1 MNIFPPLKKSFII
14 LLLFAIAAGFCA
26 GASADEQR
34 QYLKQFPTNDR
45 DETRL
50 WANDFLYGEKERL
63 HLKLFPVI
71 NRTDFQVWESKYYPQ
86 SVLESKINEFLA
98 SLFLD
103 YPQIDVEVLDANG
116 MNRWLDSPRRDGDM
130 AAQLEIYRSLL
141 KTRDNVLGK
150 HDSNTIAMRVKIYDS
165 INAEKFAERPVQ
177 GRDKRYTFASSEEQV
192 FFLNAMISL
201 PFPFAD
207 GLDLLGLTRTKNKGQ
222 KMSYPTWDQFN
233 STSAWQAFK
242 NAAQEA
248 HKQIIMNATTAF
260 ARNNGGYET
269 VSAFDGS
276 YATIGKIISPTA
288 ASTRRNRE
296 YIISLGE
303 MDSVSVG
310 DVLDVV
316 RSDTYITVD
325 PERQVVVL
333 PKEIGKVKVKWV
345 QAREA
350 VVVVTQEKSKKDPI
364 QLKDI
369 VIKKIGRLGSPYG
382 DSFK

>member
-1 MNIFPPLKKSFII
+1 MRMFPPLKKSFMI
-14 LLLFAIAAGFCA
+14 LLLFAFTVSLCA
-26 GASADEQR
+26 TASADSER
-34 QYLKQFPTNDR
+34 NFLKLFPNNDEN
-45 DETRL
+45 ETL
-50 WANDFLYGEKERL
+50 FWKHDFLYGDKERL

-71 NRTDFQVWESKYYPQ
+71 NRTDFQVWESKYYPL
-86 SVLESKINEFLA
+86 SILESKINEFLA

-103 YPQIDVEVLDANG
+103 FPQIDVEILDSNE
-116 MNRWLDSPRRDGDM
+116 MNRWLESPRREGDM
-130 AAQLEIYRSLL
+130 AAQIEIYRTLL

-150 HDSNTIAMRVKIYDS
+150 HDTNTIAMRVRVYDS
-165 INAEKFAERPVQ
+165 INAEKFADRPVQ
-177 GRDKRYTFASSEEQV
+177 GKDKRYTFSSSEEQL
-192 FFLNAMISL
+192 FFLNSSISL

-207 GLDLLGLTRTKNKGQ
+207 GLDLLGVTKTKNTGQ
-222 KMSYPTWDQFN
+222 RMSYPTWEQFN

-242 NAAQEA
+242 NATHEA
-248 HKQIIMNATTAF
+248 HKQIMMQATTAF

-276 YATIGKIISPTA
+276 YTTIGKVISPTA
-288 ASTRRNRE
+288 SSTRKRRE

-310 DVLDVV
+310 DILDVV

-325 PERQVVVL
+325 PERQAVVI
-333 PKEIGKVKVKWV
+333 PNEIGKVKVTWV

-350 VVVVTQEKSKKDPI
+350 VVVVTQEKNKSNPI

-369 VIKKIGRLGSPYG
+369 VIKKYGRIGGPYG
-382 DSFK
+382 DNYK